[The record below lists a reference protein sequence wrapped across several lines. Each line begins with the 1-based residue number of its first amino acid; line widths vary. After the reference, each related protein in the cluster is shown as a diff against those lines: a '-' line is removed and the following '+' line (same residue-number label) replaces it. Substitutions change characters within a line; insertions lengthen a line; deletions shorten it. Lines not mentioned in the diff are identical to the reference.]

1 LFAWSKRKLG
11 DVSSTH
17 IGEFVIRSLQRP
29 DAPYPVYNGGT
40 SYTGFY
46 EKFNNEAGKIVIS
59 ARGANAGFVN
69 LVRTRFWG
77 GNSAY
82 SVAINDP
89 AQYSLEFLYQLIKRN
104 QHLFTDFQQ
113 AANIPAVSK
122 SDVENFQVATPFMVE
137 QTRVGGFFH
146 VLDALIAANQ
156 RKADMIK
163 QLKRAYLRQLF
174 PEEGEMVPRLRFPGF
189 TGAWE
194 QHKLGD
200 VVDWAKG
207 NGLAKQ
213 ALNEQQQGNEAIH
226 YADLYKFGAVID
238 AVIHWSSTS
247 EGYEVPSNSL
257 LFPMSDVTPSGLAR
271 VSALMKRLVRA
282 GGDTLIA
289 TAIGQVAADF
299 LSYQINANSSRI
311 LPLVTG
317 TTVRH
322 ISAAALSTLDIAI
335 PSLKEQSRI
344 SAILSSFDHLIT
356 LHQRKCDQT
365 EELKR
370 AYLQKMFL

>member
-1 LFAWSKRKLG
+1 M
-11 DVSSTH
+11 
-17 IGEFVIRSLQRP
+17 IRSLQRP